1 MMTVPFHFM
10 FHIKGSIYQGK
21 VYFFTVTIT
30 QLLSFPQSK
39 IREKNTAYHYH
50 LQNSYVCLKTSIF

>member
-21 VYFFTVTIT
+21 TDFFTVTIT
-30 QLLSFPQSK
+30 QLLSFPHTKMRKKYCISLPSSK
-39 IREKNTAYHYH
+39 FLCMPKN
-50 LQNSYVCLKTSIF
+50 

>member
-21 VYFFTVTIT
+21 IYFFTVTIT

-39 IREKNTAYHYH
+39 MREKNTAYHYH
-50 LQNSYVCLKTSIF
+50 LQNS